1 VVDASKW
8 PAQALALAQG
18 GVDVRVIH
26 LLRDPRGV
34 AYSLAKSDISRPHA
48 LDAPDLMMHSSP
60 AETAVRWSLT
70 QSEVSLLRRC
80 DVPVTRLRYEHFVSA
95 PAESIRAALLDLAIP
110 VGDADLQ
117 HIGRQTLELGT
128 SHGLSGNPSRFRA
141 GTITLRA
148 DDQWKSRMS
157 ASQRR
162 IVTALTLPARVVTDR
177 DQVRSAPT
185 RVPPV
190 STTRSLP
197 PHGQWP
203 PVSVL
208 VATRGRPELVR
219 EAITSIV
226 EQTYPGDIECL
237 VIHDQEP
244 PDPSLEALGR
254 PGCQVSVLASR
265 STGLA
270 GARNSGLDAA
280 SAQFIAT
287 CDDDDS
293 WHPRKLELQI
303 ERLLAEPDLLLVGSG
318 IRLRLP
324 NGKVS
329 EWPGRADRI
338 DRSLLLRN
346 RVKELH
352 SSTLVMRRD
361 AFAKAGR
368 YDEQLP
374 NGYAEDYDWVLRAS
388 RVGRIGI
395 VRTPLADIRKDVQSY
410 YTGQSE
416 NTIVAL
422 RHFVAKHPEIAASRR
437 GHARMLGQLA
447 FHLSAVGR
455 RDEAVRTLGKALWR
469 WPLSPYIYVALV
481 QLVTGVHPQQI
492 RRAVRLLGRGMA

>member
-1 VVDASKW
+1 
-8 PAQALALAQG
+8 
-18 GVDVRVIH
+18 
-26 LLRDPRGV
+26 
-34 AYSLAKSDISRPHA
+34 
-48 LDAPDLMMHSSP
+48 
-60 AETAVRWSLT
+60 
-70 QSEVSLLRRC
+70 
-80 DVPVTRLRYEHFVSA
+80 
-95 PAESIRAALLDLAIP
+95 
-110 VGDADLQ
+110 
-117 HIGRQTLELGT
+117 
-128 SHGLSGNPSRFRA
+128 
-141 GTITLRA
+141 
-148 DDQWKSRMS
+148 
-157 ASQRR
+157 
-162 IVTALTLPARVVTDR
+162 
-177 DQVRSAPT
+177 
-185 RVPPV
+185 
-190 STTRSLP
+190 
-197 PHGQWP
+197 
-203 PVSVL
+203 VL

-254 PGCQVSVLASR
+254 PGCQVTVLASR

-368 YDEQLP
+368 YDEELP

-395 VRTPLADIRKDVQSY
+395 VRAPLADIRKDVQSY

-422 RHFVAKHPEIAASRR
+422 RHFLAKHPEIAASRR

-455 RDEAVRTLGKALWR
+455 REEAVRTLGKALWR